1 MKLAHIQIQSN
12 NIQQTA
18 TFYKDI
24 LDLPII
30 KKTKNSVSIQAGNSV
45 LEFLENPEFK
55 SIYHFAF
62 NIPENKLDEAIDWCK
77 SKVDLIFIEDQKVI
91 TNFENWNANAVY
103 FYDNNGN
110 LLEFIA
116 RHDLDNAQT
125 EAFSSKAI
133 LNISEI
139 GIVNENPLALG
150 KQLIAQHGLEFFSKN
165 ANSELFAAVGDDEGL
180 LIMVKP
186 NRNWYPTQTPS
197 ESNKTE
203 VRIENKGNKIELN
216 FEYDSYFHRLLFLI
230 FIKI

>member
-1 MKLAHIQIQSN
+1 MKLAHIQIQSSD
-12 NIQQTA
+12 IQQTA

-30 KKTKNSVSIQAGNSV
+30 EKTKESVSIQAGDSV
-45 LEFLENPEFK
+45 LEFVENPEFK

-150 KQLIAQHGLEFFSKN
+150 EQLIEQHGLEFFSKN

-197 ESNKTE
+197 ESNKTA

-216 FEYDSYFHRLLFLI
+216 F
-230 FIKI
+230 

>member
-1 MKLAHIQIQSN
+1 MKLAHIQIQSSD
-12 NIQQTA
+12 IQQTA

-30 KKTKNSVSIQAGNSV
+30 EKTKESVSIQAGNSV

-139 GIVNENPLALG
+139 GIVSENPLALG
-150 KQLIAQHGLEFFSKN
+150 EQLIEQHGLEFFSKN

-216 FEYDSYFHRLLFLI
+216 F
-230 FIKI
+230 

>member
-1 MKLAHIQIQSN
+1 MKLAHIQIQSSD
-12 NIQQTA
+12 IQQTA

-24 LDLPII
+24 LELHII
-30 KKTKNSVSIQAGNSV
+30 EKTKESVSIQAGDSV
-45 LEFLENPEFK
+45 LEFVENPEFK

-62 NIPENKLDEAIDWCK
+62 NIPENKLDEAINWCK

-197 ESNKTE
+197 ESNKIE

-216 FEYDSYFHRLLFLI
+216 F
-230 FIKI
+230 

>member
-12 NIQQTA
+12 NIEQTA

-30 KKTKNSVSIQAGNSV
+30 EKTKESVSIQAGNSV
-45 LEFLENPEFK
+45 LEFVENPEFK

-62 NIPENKLDEAIDWCK
+62 NIPENKLDEAIEWCK

-139 GIVNENPLALG
+139 GIVNENPLELG
-150 KQLIAQHGLEFFSKN
+150 KQLIAEHGLAFFAKN

-197 ESNKTE
+197 ESNTTK
-203 VRIENKGNKIELN
+203 VKIENKGTKIELK
-216 FEYDSYFHRLLFLI
+216 F
-230 FIKI
+230 